1 VHLLDD
7 GFQHRQ
13 LHRDIDILL
22 LNRQDWQDTLL
33 PAGNLREPRHA
44 ASRATVIAIPADDPH
59 FESDLKAW
67 GWQDPIWRLHR
78 KMETPLVTA
87 PVVVFCGIARPNQ
100 FFGGLETP
108 GLRMA
113 FPDHHR
119 YSAADLQRLATLA
132 GNLGATALVTTEKDQ
147 IRLGKLVSALPQSLP
162 LTTVRLRVEIENQT
176 EVMEWLM
183 ARAVSTP

>member
-1 VHLLDD
+1 
-7 GFQHRQ
+7 
-13 LHRDIDILL
+13 
-22 LNRQDWQDTLL
+22 
-33 PAGNLREPRHA
+33 
-44 ASRATVIAIPADDPH
+44 
-59 FESDLKAW
+59 
-67 GWQDPIWRLHR
+67 
-78 KMETPLVTA
+78 
-87 PVVVFCGIARPNQ
+87 VVVFCGIARPNQ